1 MVDEDKTAP
10 TMGGFRAQRACSAV
24 KLAAYKE
31 QKQRGNIPLIRMTI
45 PPHESPKSPVDMCS
59 HWLSFCELETY
70 RNPARMFDVHT

>member
-31 QKQRGNIPLIRMTI
+31 QKQRGNIPLGGYT
-45 PPHESPKSPVDMCS
+45 
-59 HWLSFCELETY
+59 
-70 RNPARMFDVHT
+70 